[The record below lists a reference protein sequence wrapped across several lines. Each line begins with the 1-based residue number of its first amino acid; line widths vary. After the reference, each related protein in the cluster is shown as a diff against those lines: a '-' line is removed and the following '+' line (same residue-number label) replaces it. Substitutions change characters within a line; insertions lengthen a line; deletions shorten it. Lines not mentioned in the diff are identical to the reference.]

1 MKDLKKGGHRGKF
14 RPTPRFAE
22 RRLEGA
28 GYLAAFIGVLLVAV
42 FFYAEFTDREP
53 VRQGDE
59 PVAAVPAEQEEGTL
73 TELPEAYF
81 QPEPGETAQEEE
93 EESSGLIRGEI
104 APGDTAG
111 AVLQQWL
118 SPAAVSSLVE
128 AAKDAWPLS
137 RIRAGRPYAV
147 WLDQGDL
154 VRFEYEADDN
164 NRLVIVREIEGSAI
178 RWKASLEKIEYEIRL
193 ARVEGSIDS
202 NLFETMS
209 LLGENPVLAVRLADI
224 FAWEINFIRDL
235 QPGDS
240 FRMLVEKRWRD
251 GEFKGYGNIPVAE
264 FVNKKKKFEAFRFKD
279 SFGNNAF
286 FTAAGESL
294 KRAFLKAPLSFT
306 RISSRFSSARLHPIL
321 HIVRAHPAV
330 DYAAPTGTPV
340 KAIGGGVVTFRGFG
354 RGAGNYVVLKHS
366 GGYESMYMHLS
377 GFARNLKQGG
387 RVRQGEV
394 IGFVG
399 STGYATGPHLDF
411 RMKKDGRFLNPEK
424 VLSPRD
430 EAVPKARLEAFRSEC
445 GRMRSLLN
453 GDADLEEYASA
464 QGQGGS
470 AQ

>member
-1 MKDLKKGGHRGKF
+1 VKSAKNSDKRSRF
-14 RPTPRFAE
+14 RPPARFAG
-22 RRLEGA
+22 RGTVGA
-28 GYLAAFIGVLLVAV
+28 SYLIAAAGLILIVIV
-42 FFYAEFTDREP
+42 FFMEIVGREP
-53 VRQGDE
+53 ARQE
-59 PVAAVPAEQEEGTL
+59 EAPVAAVPATQEESAQA
-73 TELPEAYF
+73 ELPEAYF
-81 QPEPGETAQEEE
+81 QPGTEDTAGEDE
-93 EESSGLIRGEI
+93 EESPNLIRGEI

-111 AVLQQWL
+111 ALLQQWL
-118 SPAAVSSLVE
+118 SPAATNAVVE
-128 AAKDAWPLS
+128 AAKSVWPLS

-147 WLDQGDL
+147 TLDQGDL
-154 VRFEYEADDN
+154 TRFEYEADDN

-178 RWKASLEKIEYEIRL
+178 RWKASLEKIEYDIRL
-193 ARVEGSIDS
+193 VRVESSIES
-202 NLFETMS
+202 SLFESML
-209 LLGENPVLAVRLADI
+209 LLGESPALAVRLADI

-240 FRMLVEKRWRD
+240 FRLLVEKRYRD
-251 GEFKGYGNIPVAE
+251 GEFKGYGAIPVAE
-264 FVNKKKKFEAFRFKD
+264 FINRNKKFEAFRFKD

-294 KRAFLKAPLSFT
+294 KRAFLKAPLAFT

-321 HIVRAHPAV
+321 DIVRAHPAV

-354 RGAGNYVVLKHS
+354 RGAGNYVVLKHA

-377 GFARNLKQGG
+377 GFARSLKQGG

-411 RMKKDGRFLNPEK
+411 RMKKNGRFLNPEK

-430 EAVPKARLEAFRSEC
+430 EAVPKAKLTAFGVERD
-445 GRMRSLLN
+445 RMRALLN
-453 GDADLEEYASA
+453 GDVSLDEYASA
-464 QGQGGS
+464 QGQDGT

>member
-1 MKDLKKGGHRGKF
+1 MKGAKNNGKRAKF
-14 RPTPRFAE
+14 RPPAHFAG
-22 RRLEGA
+22 RRAAGTACLIGA
-28 GYLAAFIGVLLVAV
+28 AGLILVLLV
-42 FFYAEFTDREP
+42 FFTEFVGRDPAGQKEA
-53 VRQGDE
+53 
-59 PVAAVPAEQEEGTL
+59 PVAAVPEEQEEGAQA
-73 TELPEAYF
+73 ELPEAYF
-81 QPEPGETAQEEE
+81 QPGAEDAAEE
-93 EESSGLIRGEI
+93 EESPGLIRGEI

-111 AVLQQWL
+111 ALLQQWL
-118 SPAAVSSLVE
+118 SPAAISAVVE
-128 AAKDAWPLS
+128 AAKGVWPLS

-147 WLDQGDL
+147 TLDQGDL

-178 RWKASLEKIEYEIRL
+178 RWKASLEKIEYDIRL
-193 ARVEGSIDS
+193 VRVQGSIDS
-202 NLFETMS
+202 SLFENMT
-209 LLGENPVLAVRLADI
+209 LLGESPALAMRLADI

-240 FRMLVEKRWRD
+240 FRLLVEKRYRD
-251 GEFKGYGNIPVAE
+251 GEFKGYGAIPVAE

-294 KRAFLKAPLSFT
+294 KRAFLKAPLAFT
-306 RISSRFSSARLHPIL
+306 RISSRFSTARLHPIL
-321 HIVRAHPAV
+321 DIVRAHPAV

-340 KAIGGGVVTFRGFG
+340 KAIGGGLVTFRGVG
-354 RGAGNYVVLKHS
+354 RGAGNYVVLKHA

-377 GFARNLKQGG
+377 GFARSLKQGG

-411 RMKKDGRFLNPEK
+411 RMKKNGRFLNPEK

-430 EAVPKARLEAFRSEC
+430 EAVPKAKLAAFAVERD
-445 GRMRSLLN
+445 RMRDLLDGRDSL
-453 GDADLEEYASA
+453 DEYAAA
-464 QGQGGS
+464 QGQGGA